1 VAGKANRWAA
11 LARRNGTNMNN
22 ITYEIDA
29 GNNIHIV
36 IGEYT
41 LCGVAW
47 DELGLKDTHK
57 RVVDCPDCAA
67 IVQQLRH
74 VRVRRPTTGAVDV
87 ATIIENNSVVSPS
100 PRH

>member
-1 VAGKANRWAA
+1 
-11 LARRNGTNMNN
+11 MND
-22 ITYEIDA
+22 IAYQIDA

-41 LCGVAW
+41 LCGLAW
-47 DELGLKDTHK
+47 DELALEDTHE
-57 RVVDCPDCAA
+57 RIVDCPDCVA
-67 IVQQLRH
+67 IVQQLRR

-87 ATIIENNSVVSPS
+87 ATVIENNSVVRSS